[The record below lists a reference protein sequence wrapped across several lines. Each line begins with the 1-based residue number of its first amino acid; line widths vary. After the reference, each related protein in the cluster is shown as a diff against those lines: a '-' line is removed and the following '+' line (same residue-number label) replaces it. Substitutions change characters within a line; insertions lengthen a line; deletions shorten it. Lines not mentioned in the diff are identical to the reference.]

1 MSLLNQVKSFAR
13 SPAGREA
20 IRGLTSGRS
29 GTRPTG
35 RRPGRRQAPAPTG
48 IGGLLSR
55 FTSGGTST
63 RGRGRRY

>member
-20 IRGLTSGRS
+20 IRGLSSGRS
-29 GTRPTG
+29 GTRPSG
-35 RRPGRRQAPAPTG
+35 RRPGRRQPAAPTG

-55 FTSGGTST
+55 FTSSST
-63 RGRGRRY
+63 TTRSRGRRS